1 MIFLCYF
8 AKSPIHI
15 MGFKIP
21 EVLHWVIPGI
31 IGAYAYNLPVASKEG
46 YKFEPEDGGL
56 WIGGAF
62 VQGFEEVGKYFGIVL
77 PVAIGASASGLMALT
92 SAWNAGDPYPI
103 GETMITDGL
112 FTIIGALFGS
122 PMGTVIYFGH
132 PIHKKIGGKTCF
144 SFANGLI
151 HLILNAHPDP
161 NPNPNPDPNP
171 SPDPDPN
178 SHTDPNPS
186 LTPTVSPDPNPR
198 QASSTSSSACRA
210 SSPFSST
217 PSLRWP
223 TARPSSSSA

>member
-31 IGAYAYNLPVASKEG
+31 IAAYAYQLPAASKEG
-46 YKFEPEDGGL
+46 YEFDPPDGGL
-56 WIGGAF
+56 WIGSAF
-62 VQGFEEVGKYFGIVL
+62 VEGFKEVGEYFGIVL

-132 PIHKKIGGKTCF
+132 PIHKKIGGKTFF

-151 HLILNAHPDP
+151 HII
-161 NPNPNPDPNP
+161 
-171 SPDPDPN
+171 
-178 SHTDPNPS
+178 
-186 LTPTVSPDPNPR
+186 
-198 QASSTSSSACRA
+198 
-210 SSPFSST
+210 
-217 PSLRWP
+217 
-223 TARPSSSSA
+223 